1 MPPHLLRTC
10 DQRQPSLSLQP
21 VIGQGPFMKL
31 SRWREGAG
39 PERRKLIWT
48 KLRVLLAAIGTLTA
62 VAGIAV
68 SVYGL
73 LEFNNVKV
81 AAGVAIIVVSTV
93 LYIAM
98 LSGSE

>member
-1 MPPHLLRTC
+1 
-10 DQRQPSLSLQP
+10 
-21 VIGQGPFMKL
+21 MKL

-39 PERRKLIWT
+39 PERRKLVWT

-68 SVYGL
+68 CVNGL
-73 LEFNNVKV
+73 LEFNKVKV

-93 LYIAM
+93 LYIVM